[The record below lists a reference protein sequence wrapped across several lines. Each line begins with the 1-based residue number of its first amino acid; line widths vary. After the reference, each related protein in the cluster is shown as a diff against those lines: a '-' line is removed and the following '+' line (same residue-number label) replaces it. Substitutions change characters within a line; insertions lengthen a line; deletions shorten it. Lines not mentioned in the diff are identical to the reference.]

1 MRTLVTSL
9 RMRLPSQGTYHGDSD
24 LHLGCINVYNKE
36 TTGGRY
42 IPARFS
48 WTWTWEPWT
57 AFVRT
62 IGTVVQA
69 KERKD
74 PERHLFGL
82 WCVSGEVAMT
92 SDIFYRGPIACGIES
107 KIVDYTSKVTSEYL
121 LSTDHVVSV
130 VGTSVLW
137 ARPKAELL

>member
-1 MRTLVTSL
+1 MAA
-9 RMRLPSQGTYHGDSD
+9 TYPRDSHGPGPGNRGQRSC
-24 LHLGCINVYNKE
+24 G
-36 TTGGRY
+36 
-42 IPARFS
+42 
-48 WTWTWEPWT
+48 
-57 AFVRT
+57 T

-107 KIVDYTSKVTSEYL
+107 KIVDYTSKITSGYF

-137 ARPKAELL
+137 ARPIAEVVTRRLQQGSVLCFFTQICSCLVSCS